1 MHHGV
6 ETTLARIRSKYW
18 IVEGRRSVKQM
29 LRKCVVCTR
38 VQGLPM
44 RAPPSPDLPDFRV
57 DHSGHAFQATG
68 LDFAGPL
75 FVKGDLKHEKTYIL
89 LLTCATSRAVHLEL
103 VPDMSIGG
111 FLRGFKRFMARRGS
125 PDVIIH
131 DNFKTFKAAATVL
144 CEIEMA
150 INNRPLAYVSDD
162 DLDDALTPHHLIHGR
177 NAFKQ
182 AKAIDFVPT
191 MDLEKCKRRL
201 LHVRKVLRDC
211 WARFRCSYLNELRQM
226 NIYRKTKGEN
236 TRRISV
242 GDVVLIKDNEIS
254 VRTQWRMGK
263 VLELVKGRDGQIRGA
278 KLKVLSKKGK
288 QTAVFRPL
296 QRLIPFEINENHD
309 CMSEQQQKESNDS
322 VDKDENVNEPAATV
336 NEETSA
342 KRPTRK
348 AAVEGQNLRRLR
360 EQYN

>member
-1 MHHGV
+1 
-6 ETTLARIRSKYW
+6 
-18 IVEGRRSVKQM
+18 M

-57 DHSGHAFQATG
+57 DHSGPAFQATG
-68 LDFAGPL
+68 LDFTGPL
-75 FVKGDLKHEKTYIL
+75 FVKGDSKHEKTYIL
-89 LLTCATSRAVHLEL
+89 LLIGTTSRAIHL
-103 VPDMSIGG
+103 G
-111 FLRGFKRFMARRGS
+111 F
-125 PDVIIH
+125 P
-131 DNFKTFKAAATVL
+131 
-144 CEIEMA
+144 
-150 INNRPLAYVSDD
+150 YVSDD
-162 DLDDALTPHHLIHGR
+162 DLDDALTPHHPIHGR

-182 AKAIDFVPT
+182 PKATDFVPS

-201 LHVRKVLRDC
+201 LHV
-211 WARFRCSYLNELRQM
+211 
-226 NIYRKTKGEN
+226 RKTKGEN

-242 GDVVLIKDNEIS
+242 GDVVLIKDDELS

-278 KLKVLSKKGK
+278 KLKALSKTGK

-309 CMSEQQQKESNDS
+309 CTSKQQPKESKDS
-322 VDKDENVNEPAATV
+322 VDKDENVNEAAVTV

-342 KRPTRK
+342 KRPTER
-348 AAVEGQNLRRLR
+348 Q
-360 EQYN
+360 Q